1 MSGKR
6 FGGVAVLAAMALVAA
21 CVLGFT
27 GCATAPQVPGWALKT
42 PDPDSA
48 DTFFTG
54 TGSGRTPAE
63 ALSNATNNLVASVM
77 QYMGTSVNVQTTATA
92 KASLD
97 QYQADLTQVVSTE
110 ASGRLAGFRVKD
122 KKLVQDGKTGTT
134 QAFILAAYL
143 TPELEKE
150 KKRIADLSKERIDA
164 VAVPEAAGDSLLAQ
178 GQLTEA
184 VRKFLE
190 AAVAATA
197 PGVDNGRQKVE
208 RNIAKAR
215 AAVAAV
221 SLTLEGPRSG
231 RAGVAPQSG
240 FAVTAA
246 IEGSWGRRPAASTMI
261 TLSLPRLLAS
271 GRLGSRSESI
281 ATDSAGRIAYP
292 APVPDFVGTGK
303 VSASLDLASAME
315 LAYSLPKDYSAL
327 VTALE
332 SDIGA
337 ARADLEWKVVSAAQ
351 GIPLLVA
358 VQELDDRGLPFA
370 GRPGSNGLQDAL
382 RAEGFS
388 VSQASLPED
397 AIAAQDDARVLQAA
411 RASVPAEGPH
421 RVTYGLF
428 RVDSVVRDGSN
439 FIATASGSLR
449 TLDIRTGAQ
458 LHSMTRSAQ
467 AAGSDAAGAARAALT
482 ALGKQVL
489 ARELATSLR

>member
-1 MSGKR
+1 
-6 FGGVAVLAAMALVAA
+6 
-21 CVLGFT
+21 
-27 GCATAPQVPGWALKT
+27 
-42 PDPDSA
+42 
-48 DTFFTG
+48 
-54 TGSGRTPAE
+54 
-63 ALSNATNNLVASVM
+63 
-77 QYMGTSVNVQTTATA
+77 
-92 KASLD
+92 
-97 QYQADLTQVVSTE
+97 
-110 ASGRLAGFRVKD
+110 
-122 KKLVQDGKTGTT
+122 
-134 QAFILAAYL
+134 
-143 TPELEKE
+143 
-150 KKRIADLSKERIDA
+150 
-164 VAVPEAAGDSLLAQ
+164 
-178 GQLTEA
+178 
-184 VRKFLE
+184 
-190 AAVAATA
+190 
-197 PGVDNGRQKVE
+197 
-208 RNIAKAR
+208 
-215 AAVAAV
+215 
-221 SLTLEGPRSG
+221 
-231 RAGVAPQSG
+231 
-240 FAVTAA
+240 
-246 IEGSWGRRPAASTMI
+246 MI

-439 FIATASGSLR
+439 F
-449 TLDIRTGAQ
+449 
-458 LHSMTRSAQ
+458 TRWGPSA
-467 AAGSDAAGAARAALT
+467 GTDARAACSTRASSCAAMASSGSEACETEKPSARKASCRPFDPGLPANGSPRSSSSCT
-482 ALGKQVL
+482 ATNSGIPCAADTTFHSRS
-489 ARELATSLR
+489 ARAAPMSDSSAVTSAE